1 MNSMFL
7 DITDAVNVR
16 EKKESLQT
24 RFFFFFFKSQLIEIM
39 MSDT

>member
-1 MNSMFL
+1 MFL

-24 RFFFFFFKSQLIEIM
+24 RFFFSFFFKSQLIENV
-39 MSDT
+39 SDT